1 METFGAMSSVL
12 QGFTKSF
19 FKIEFSEVGDKTF
32 CVAAI
37 LAMRNPRRLVLAGC
51 VSASIVTTILSATL
65 GWAAPD
71 LISRQWTH
79 HITTLLFFGFGLW
92 FLWYGFKQGGGL
104 LLHQILMSSEGEIV
118 RVYTLLA
125 GGAQKHHFLFI
136 LKQKKKKQK
145 RPFFT
150 RFFSPIFLK
159 AFLFTFFAEFG
170 DKSLR
175 TTIRL
180 AADEN
185 PFGVVLGGVVA
196 QLFCTTVAL
205 LRVKFLPPQMLSEE
219 KVELAGRMLFL
230 GFGIQS
236 FLTSVDILF
245 FLPSLYGINLNPN
258 ISSVIFFF

>member
-1 METFGAMSSVL
+1 MSSVL

-51 VSASIVTTILSATL
+51 VSASIVTTIISATL

-104 LLHQILMSSEGEIV
+104 LLHQILM
-118 RVYTLLA
+118 R
-125 GGAQKHHFLFI
+125 GAETPFLVHS
-136 LKQKKKKQK
+136 KTKKKKKQK

-245 FLPSLYGINLNPN
+245 FLPSLYA
-258 ISSVIFFF
+258 

>member
-71 LISRQWTH
+71 L
-79 HITTLLFFGFGLW
+79 
-92 FLWYGFKQGGGL
+92 
-104 LLHQILMSSEGEIV
+104 
-118 RVYTLLA
+118 
-125 GGAQKHHFLFI
+125 
-136 LKQKKKKQK
+136 
-145 RPFFT
+145 
-150 RFFSPIFLK
+150 

-185 PFGVVLGGVVA
+185 PFGVVLGGVV
-196 QLFCTTVAL
+196 
-205 LRVKFLPPQMLSEE
+205 FLSRAEDDDEE
-219 KVELAGRMLFL
+219 RH
-230 GFGIQS
+230 
-236 FLTSVDILF
+236 
-245 FLPSLYGINLNPN
+245 
-258 ISSVIFFF
+258 

>member
-12 QGFTKSF
+12 Q
-19 FKIEFSEVGDKTF
+19 
-32 CVAAI
+32 I

-170 DKSLR
+170 DKSLVSALTYLIGCSLNDSHAQPLLLLFLAFLSR
-175 TTIRL
+175 AEDDDEEPLKKSRLIRFADPGAEIGSHDL
-180 AADEN
+180 SPTETGKYFIDEN
-185 PFGVVLGGVVA
+185 
-196 QLFCTTVAL
+196 
-205 LRVKFLPPQMLSEE
+205 E
-219 KVELAGRMLFL
+219 KA
-230 GFGIQS
+230 
-236 FLTSVDILF
+236 
-245 FLPSLYGINLNPN
+245 
-258 ISSVIFFF
+258 